1 MNEFLIV
8 RLTSNTAQAIQW
20 LVWSESQKEV
30 IASGELDS
38 YQALPEIATYA
49 EGRRTIV
56 LLSAESLVLTDVE
69 IPAGAS
75 RQLESMLPYVLED
88 DLAQDVDQLH
98 FTILNKSQGQAQV
111 CAVDS
116 QWLEK
121 VLMELGDIG
130 CQIQKVMPDVL
141 ALPDSEGLSAVEI
154 GQQWLLKK
162 SSYQGMSVE
171 SDWLSLV
178 AQSEWVQQDEE
189 FLPLTSYSALPA
201 SLELAEQQQWLNGEP
216 KLVMQLLAEQAI
228 ISKINLLTGQF
239 KPKSSFSRYW
249 KIWQKVAVAAVLL
262 LAVVVVDNV
271 LKIQKYEAQASA
283 YRTESER
290 IFRQSLPG
298 KTKIPTV
305 SYLKR
310 EMEREAS
317 RLSGGSDGNEL
328 ISLMVKLPPL
338 LNQVP
343 GLDLTS
349 FKYDSGRNE
358 VRLQAQSKDF
368 QTFEKAAELM
378 GSNFA
383 VEQGQLNRSGSL
395 VNGSFVLKP
404 L

>member
-8 RLTSNTAQAIQW
+8 RLTNNTAQAIQW

-88 DLAQDVDQLH
+88 DLAQDVEQLH

-201 SLELAEQQQWLNGEP
+201 SLELAEQQHWLNGEP

-239 KPKSSFSRYW
+239 K
-249 KIWQKVAVAAVLL
+249 L
-262 LAVVVVDNV
+262 N
-271 LKIQKYEAQASA
+271 
-283 YRTESER
+283 
-290 IFRQSLPG
+290 
-298 KTKIPTV
+298 
-305 SYLKR
+305 
-310 EMEREAS
+310 
-317 RLSGGSDGNEL
+317 RLSVAIGKYGRKSLLRRCCYWRWWLSIMCLKFKSMKRRRVL
-328 ISLMVKLPPL
+328 IVRKVSVFSASPYRVKPRYRP
-338 LNQVP
+338 
-343 GLDLTS
+343 
-349 FKYDSGRNE
+349 
-358 VRLQAQSKDF
+358 
-368 QTFEKAAELM
+368 
-378 GSNFA
+378 
-383 VEQGQLNRSGSL
+383 
-395 VNGSFVLKP
+395 
-404 L
+404 